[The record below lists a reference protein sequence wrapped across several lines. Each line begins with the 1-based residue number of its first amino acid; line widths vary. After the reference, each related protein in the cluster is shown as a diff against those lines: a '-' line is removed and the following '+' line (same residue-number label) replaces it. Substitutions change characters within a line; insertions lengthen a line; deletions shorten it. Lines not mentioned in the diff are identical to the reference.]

1 MAKLSENIVVLR
13 HQNKMS
19 QSALAEKLYVTP
31 QAVSRWE
38 RGETEPDIETIKK
51 LAEVFNA
58 TLEDVING
66 PESDLKDVIK
76 NKIHL
81 GYMISSLVMVIVSVV
96 FSILSFLDI
105 AVLAFFIV
113 LVVVSLLFLGFIMA
127 AEIYM
132 VRLKYTKKPKEK
144 EDKGTKK

>member
-66 PESDLKDVIK
+66 PETALKKEVK
-76 NKIHL
+76 AKVHL
-81 GYMISSLVMVIVSVV
+81 GYMISSLIMVIVSVV
-96 FSILSFLDI
+96 FSVLSFLDI
-105 AVLAFFIV
+105 AVVAFFII

-144 EDKGTKK
+144 QEKSTKK

>member
-66 PESDLKDVIK
+66 PESALKDVIK